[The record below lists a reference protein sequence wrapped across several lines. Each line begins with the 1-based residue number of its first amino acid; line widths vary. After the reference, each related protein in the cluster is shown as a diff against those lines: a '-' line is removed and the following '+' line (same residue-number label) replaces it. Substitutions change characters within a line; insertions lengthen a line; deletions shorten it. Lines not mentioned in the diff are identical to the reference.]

1 VEHDGARRHLR
12 EHGRQPRLAVVDSVR
27 LYYARHEG
35 RVAAVFFA
43 AGFLFDTVA
52 VGRVDAWHVIAQQA
66 VYLAAVTAV
75 LTQMFFVP
83 EAPPLDGLSPVVRFY
98 YRRRLAIL
106 SFFLG
111 TLLNVYT
118 LFFFKS
124 SSLLVSFSFM
134 LVMIGLLVL
143 NEFGPFKRLGLAFKF
158 ALLSLCGLSFC
169 ANVVPVVL
177 GRVSVVVFLVSMAA
191 GCVPML
197 VLAAWVRRRSPE
209 RYAAAR
215 RQMLVPFGFMLIV
228 FLGAYLLRVIPPV
241 PLSIPFIGV
250 YHSVE
255 RTQDAYRLGH
265 ERPAWA
271 FWRNG
276 DQKFQAQPG
285 DRLFVFFRV
294 FSPASFAD
302 EVSMRWFHYGESGWE
317 LQDTIPIKIVGG
329 RAEGFRGYGVKSK
342 YLAGEWKVQVETTD
356 GREIGRVYFDVETA
370 PASAR
375 SFRVDLQ

>member
-1 VEHDGARRHLR
+1 M
-12 EHGRQPRLAVVDSVR
+12 
-27 LYYARHEG
+27 
-35 RVAAVFFA
+35 
-43 AGFLFDTVA
+43 
-52 VGRVDAWHVIAQQA
+52 IAQQA
-66 VYLAAVTAV
+66 VYLALVTIL

-83 EAPPLDGLSPVVRFY
+83 EPPPLDGLPRIKRFY

-118 LFFFKS
+118 VFFFKS

-134 LVMIGLLVL
+134 LVMVGLLVL
-143 NEFGPFKRLGLAFKF
+143 NEFGPFKRLGVAFRF

-169 ANVVPVVL
+169 ATVVPMVF
-177 GRVSVVVFLVSMAA
+177 GRVGTLVFLVSMAA
-191 GCVPML
+191 ACVPML
-197 VLAAWVRRRSPE
+197 ALAAWVRRWAPE
-209 RYAAAR
+209 RYLAAR
-215 RQMLVPFGFMLIV
+215 QQMLVPFGLMLIV

-250 YHSVE
+250 YHGVE
-255 RTQDAYRLGH
+255 RTQETYRLSH
-265 ERPAWA
+265 ERPGWA

-276 DQKFQAQPG
+276 DQTFRAQPG
-285 DRLFVFFRV
+285 DRLYVFFRV

-302 EVSMRWFHYGESGWE
+302 EVSLHWFHREARGWA

-342 YLAGEWKVQVETTD
+342 YPAGEWKVQVETTD
-356 GREIGRVYFDVETA
+356 GREIGRVYFDVETVPTA
-370 PASAR
+370 AR
-375 SFRVDLQ
+375 TFKVDVQ

>member
-1 VEHDGARRHLR
+1 M
-12 EHGRQPRLAVVDSVR
+12 
-27 LYYARHEG
+27 
-35 RVAAVFFA
+35 
-43 AGFLFDTVA
+43 
-52 VGRVDAWHVIAQQA
+52 IAQQA
-66 VYLAAVTAV
+66 VYLALVTAV

-83 EAPPLDGLSPVVRFY
+83 EAPAAETLRGIKRWY
-98 YRRRLAIL
+98 YRQRVAIL

-118 LFFFKS
+118 VFFFKS

-134 LVMIGLLVL
+134 LVLIALLVL
-143 NEFGPFKRLGLAFKF
+143 NEFGPLKRLGVAFRF
-158 ALLSLCGLSFC
+158 ALLSVCGLSFC
-169 ANVVPVVL
+169 ATVVPMVF
-177 GRVSVVVFLVSMAA
+177 GRVSMMIFLLSMAA

-197 VLAAWVRRRSPE
+197 ALAAWIRRRAPE
-209 RYAAAR
+209 RYPAAR
-215 RQMLVPFGFMLIV
+215 QQMLVPFGLMLIM

-255 RTQDAYRLGH
+255 RSRDAYQLSH

-276 DQKFQAQPG
+276 DQKFRAQPG
-285 DRLFVFFRV
+285 DRLFVFFRI

-302 EVSMRWFHYGESGWE
+302 EVSLHWFRREERGWA

-342 YLAGEWKVQVETTD
+342 YPPGEWKVQVETMD
-356 GREIGRVYFDVETA
+356 GREIGRVYFDVEPA
-370 PASAR
+370 PTSAR
-375 SFRVDLQ
+375 TFKVDVQ

>member
-1 VEHDGARRHLR
+1 M
-12 EHGRQPRLAVVDSVR
+12 
-27 LYYARHEG
+27 
-35 RVAAVFFA
+35 
-43 AGFLFDTVA
+43 
-52 VGRVDAWHVIAQQA
+52 IAQQA
-66 VYLAAVTAV
+66 LYLALVTV
-75 LTQMFFVP
+75 LLTQMFFVP
-83 EAPPLDGLSPVVRFY
+83 EPPPLDGLPRAKRAY

-118 LFFFKS
+118 VFFFKS

-143 NEFGPFKRLGLAFKF
+143 NEFGPFRRLGLAFRF

-169 ANVVPVVL
+169 ATVVPIAF
-177 GRVSVVVFLVSMAA
+177 GRVGTLVFLVSMAA
-191 GCVPML
+191 ACVPML
-197 VLAAWVRRRSPE
+197 ALAAWVRRYAPD
-209 RYAAAR
+209 RYLTAR
-215 RQMLVPFGFMLIV
+215 QQMLVPFGAMLTL

-250 YHSVE
+250 YHAVE
-255 RTQDAYRLGH
+255 RKEDTYQLSH

-276 DQKFQAQPG
+276 DQKFRAQPG
-285 DRLFVFFRV
+285 DRVFVFFRV

-302 EVSMRWFHYGESGWE
+302 EVSMRWFHREERGWA
-317 LQDTIPIKIVGG
+317 LQDTIPIRIVGG

-342 YLAGEWKVQVETTD
+342 YPPGDWKVQVETTD
-356 GREIGRVYFDVETA
+356 GREIGRVYFDVEA
-370 PASAR
+370 VPASAR
-375 SFRVDLQ
+375 SFKVDVQ

>member
-1 VEHDGARRHLR
+1 M
-12 EHGRQPRLAVVDSVR
+12 
-27 LYYARHEG
+27 
-35 RVAAVFFA
+35 
-43 AGFLFDTVA
+43 FDTVA
-52 VGRVDAWHVIAQQA
+52 VGRVDSWHVIAQQA
-66 VYLAAVTAV
+66 LYLAMVTAV

-83 EAPPLDGLSPVVRFY
+83 DEPALEGLPPVRRFY
-98 YRRRLAIL
+98 YRHRLAIL

-111 TLLNVYT
+111 TLLNLYT
-118 LFFFKS
+118 LYFFKS

-134 LVMIGLLVL
+134 LVMVALLVL

-169 ANVVPVVL
+169 ATVVPVIFGQV
-177 GRVSVVVFLVSMAA
+177 GTAIFLTSMTI
-191 GCVPML
+191 GCLPML
-197 VLAAWVRRRSPE
+197 TLSAWIRRRAPE
-209 RYAAAR
+209 RVPAVR
-215 RQMLVPFGFMLIV
+215 NQILVPFGLMLIV

-241 PLSIPFIGV
+241 PLSIPFVGV

-255 RTQDAYRLGH
+255 RAPDGYRLSH

-276 DQKFQAQPG
+276 DQQFRAQPG
-285 DRLFVFFRV
+285 DRVFVFFRI

-302 EVSMRWFHYGESGWE
+302 EVHMQWFHREAQGWA

-329 RAEGFRGYGVKSK
+329 RAAGFRGYGFKSK
-342 YLAGEWKVQVETTD
+342 YQSGAWKVQIETTD
-356 GREIGRVYFDVETA
+356 GREIGRVYFRVEPV

-375 SFRVDLQ
+375 SFTVDIH